1 MSDKAMLLR
10 DADEAFGELH
20 RAIDGLTDEE
30 TGRVWLGTWGVREI
44 LIHISGWHD
53 AMASAL
59 DNVTKGEPA
68 YAAGMYDDYDAWNA
82 RFVEQRAGVKIADVI
97 AELDWSVGEILD
109 AVQRSGL
116 DEQTLV
122 IFTSDNGPWLLYGDH
137 AGSADPFREGKG
149 TAFEGGVR
157 EPFIAR
163 WPGRHPFTRAPTSM
177 TSPAHSSPSTL
188 EAPGGGG

>member
-30 TGRVWLGTWGVREI
+30 TGRVWFGTWGVREI

-59 DNVTKGEPA
+59 DNVAKGEPA
-68 YAAGMYDDYDAWNA
+68 YTAGMYDDYDAWNA

-97 AELDWSVGEILD
+97 AELDASHQRLVGAAA
-109 AVQRSGL
+109 AVPETHFAEGGAAR
-116 DEQTLV
+116 
-122 IFTSDNGPWLLYGDH
+122 GPFEGAGAPHYREH
-137 AGSADPFREGKG
+137 AAQVREWRQG
-149 TAFEGGVR
+149 TAR
-157 EPFIAR
+157 
-163 WPGRHPFTRAPTSM
+163 
-177 TSPAHSSPSTL
+177 
-188 EAPGGGG
+188 